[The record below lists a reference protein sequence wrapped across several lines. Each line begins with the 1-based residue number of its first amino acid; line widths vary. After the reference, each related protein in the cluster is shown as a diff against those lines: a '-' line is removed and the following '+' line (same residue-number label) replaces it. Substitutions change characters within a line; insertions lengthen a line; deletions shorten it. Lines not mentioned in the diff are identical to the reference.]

1 MEHPVTDAANHAARS
16 AGVTTG
22 ERYSAHMISVQA
34 SVITLLLAVVGVSA
48 CTTTQAPAPQPPAPP
63 SVVHPSPPAASEVAP
78 DAPVLV
84 GTVVKVTDG
93 DTIKVQLASGPITV
107 RFGYIDA
114 PEHDQPWGEQA
125 TSALARRLTGQRVE
139 LEVETQDR
147 YERLV
152 AVVYLGGENMNAWM
166 VKQGHAWAY
175 REYLKEPAYCIWE
188 SDARQSRLGLWGAS
202 LNSVHAPW
210 EWRRVEEGRPGSFTD
225 YSRETIVTCIAAM
238 HGTSRNV
245 QSHVQSAEPQ
255 GACRI
260 KGNISDNGR
269 IYHVP
274 GGKWYDRTE
283 IDPAKG
289 ERWFCSEQEALAAG
303 WRAPRN

>member
-1 MEHPVTDAANHAARS
+1 MEHPVTDAASHAARS
-16 AGVTTG
+16 AGVSTG
-22 ERYSAHMISVQA
+22 ERYSAHMIRVQA

-63 SVVHPSPPAASEVAP
+63 SVVHPSPPASSEVAP

-125 TSALARRLTGQRVE
+125 TSALARRLTGKRVE

-202 LNSVHAPW
+202 LDSVHAPW
-210 EWRRVEEGRPGSFTD
+210 EWRRV
-225 YSRETIVTCIAAM
+225 A
-238 HGTSRNV
+238 
-245 QSHVQSAEPQ
+245 Q
-255 GACRI
+255 GAAWWLHGLQPGDDCHLRRVHAWDFTPRAI
-260 KGNISDNGR
+260 ARAIGR
-269 IYHVP
+269 ASRCLPHQ
-274 GGKWYDRTE
+274 GQHQR
-283 IDPAKG
+283 
-289 ERWFCSEQEALAAG
+289 Q
-303 WRAPRN
+303 RADLSRARQQMVRPY